1 MNINV
6 QVGGGERERLC
17 SKDFYYKIYCFM
29 SSQMKLKGLEL
40 QMFALIYSYS
50 ACGGVFTASRYYM
63 AGAMC
68 CALSSVDRT
77 LASLVNKGYIR
88 RIDHGVRCVE
98 YVVNVERLPDNAINN
113 SLLEICKKDKEIK
126 NRT

>member
-6 QVGGGERERLC
+6 QVGGGKRERLC
-17 SKDFYYKIYCFM
+17 IKDFSFM
-29 SSQMKLKGLEL
+29 IHSFMMSQMKLKGLEL
-40 QMFALIYSYS
+40 EMFALIYSYS
-50 ACGGVFTASRYYM
+50 ACGGVFTASRYYL
-63 AGAMC
+63 ANAMC

-88 RIDHGVRCVE
+88 RIDHGVRGVE
-98 YVVNVERLPDNAINN
+98 YVVNVEHLPDNAINN

-126 NRT
+126 KHT